1 MGKSHYPI
9 DLGVLTAIR
18 QLVPRGSTIVEL
30 GSGSGTNRLVDEYSV
45 HSVEDDEK
53 WIGYCEGSN
62 YIHAPLVSLG
72 EDEEALNW
80 YDPEVLRASLPDDY
94 ALVLVDGPAGEKG
107 RDGLLMHLELF
118 RTDVPFV
125 IDDTLREHECRIAR
139 EMAYLL
145 NRPLYVFWNFSVIAV
160 EALPAEKIARIQ
172 RAALQILE
180 NEESPYL
187 ESHFTRITPITPID
201 SDNWK
206 EKADSFGSNRLRAA
220 SLEASERRLRIV
232 ESSWAYRIGRLITLP
247 LWPIHRLRVA
257 LRKRGK

>member
-9 DLGVLTAIR
+9 DIGVLTAIR
-18 QLVPRGSTIVEL
+18 QLAPRGSTIVEL
-30 GSGSGTNRLVDEYSV
+30 GSGNGTNRLVDEYSV
-45 HSVEDDEK
+45 HSVEDDDK

-72 EDEEALNW
+72 EDEEAPNW
-80 YDPEVLRASLPDDY
+80 YDPEVLRTSLPDDY
-94 ALVLVDGPAGEKG
+94 SLILVDGPAGEKG
-107 RDGLLMHLELF
+107 RDGLLKHLELF

-160 EALPAEKIARIQ
+160 EALDAEKIARIQ
-172 RAALQILE
+172 CAALQILE

-187 ESHFTRITPITPID
+187 EKFYSRITPITPID
-201 SDNWK
+201 SDEWK
-206 EKADSFGSNRLRAA
+206 LSVERTSAVR
-220 SLEASERRLRIV
+220 RRLESI
-232 ESSWAYRIGRLITLP
+232 ESSWAYRVGRLITLP